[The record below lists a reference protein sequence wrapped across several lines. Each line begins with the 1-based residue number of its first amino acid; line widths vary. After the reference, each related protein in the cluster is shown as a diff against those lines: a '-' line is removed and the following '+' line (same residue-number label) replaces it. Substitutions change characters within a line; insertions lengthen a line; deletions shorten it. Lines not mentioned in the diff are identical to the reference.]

1 MLRSYYSLI
10 KPGIIRGNLLTVCA
24 GFFLAAQG
32 RVNFILLLAV
42 LIGSSLLIASACIFN
57 NYLDRDID
65 KHMER
70 TRDRA
75 LVTGSIKGK
84 NALIFGAVL
93 GLLGVIIL
101 ALYTNVVTLY
111 VGLFGFLA
119 YVVLYGYYKR
129 LSVHGTLIGT
139 ISGAVP
145 PVAGYTA
152 VTNRLDATAVIL
164 FIILV
169 FWQMPHFYAIALYRY
184 SDYKAARIPV
194 MPIKKSPLITKMHIL
209 FYILGFTIVS
219 AMLVP
224 FGGASYGYLAV
235 ALILGLSWLSYGLR
249 DIKSLDYSRWGR
261 QMFLVSLIIISL
273 LCLAISVDSFL

>member
-1 MLRSYYSLI
+1 MFRSYYSLI
-10 KPGIIRGNLLTVCA
+10 KPGIIRGNLLTVSA

-32 RVNFILLLAV
+32 KVNFILLLAV
-42 LIGSSLLIASACIFN
+42 LFGSSLLIASACIFN

-70 TRDRA
+70 TRQRA
-75 LVTGSIKGK
+75 LVTGSISGK
-84 NALIFGAVL
+84 NALIFGTVL
-93 GLLGVIIL
+93 GLLGVVVL
-101 ALYTNVVTLY
+101 AVYTNTTTLY

-152 VTNRLDATAVIL
+152 VTDRLDVAAVIL
-164 FIILV
+164 FTILV

-184 SDYKAARIPV
+184 KDYKAASIPV
-194 MPIKKSPLITKMHIL
+194 MPVKTSLSTTRAHIM
-209 FYILGFTIVS
+209 FYILGFTIAS

-224 FGGASYGYLAV
+224 FGGAGYGYLAV
-235 ALILGLSWLSYGLR
+235 ALILGLSWFSYGLR
-249 DIKSLDYSRWGR
+249 DPKRLDYGRWGR
-261 QMFLVSLIIISL
+261 QMFLFSLITVSL
-273 LCLAISVDSFL
+273 LCLAISLDSFV